1 MSLGNSFLDNRQV
14 RYFGFLGSWHLQ
26 KHVSDEEKETAHTH
40 IRGHKQFRDRG
51 LSGSFQAFEYYLSLF
66 TLEVAPRSS
75 VYTPEWYS

>member
-40 IRGHKQFRDRG
+40 IRGHKHSFAIAGSLDPFRP
-51 LSGSFQAFEYYLSLF
+51 LSTTSAYLPL
-66 TLEVAPRSS
+66 R
-75 VYTPEWYS
+75 